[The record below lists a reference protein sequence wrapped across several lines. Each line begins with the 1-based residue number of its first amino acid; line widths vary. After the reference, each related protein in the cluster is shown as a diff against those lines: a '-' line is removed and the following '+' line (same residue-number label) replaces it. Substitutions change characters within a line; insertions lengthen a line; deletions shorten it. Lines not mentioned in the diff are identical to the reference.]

1 MLLSLNTQETLC
13 FKKHS
18 TDVLFCTPQLSS
30 GHNPTR
36 VTKPSSRGTS
46 GKVSLMTCQLAALC
60 KRVLS
65 RLSWTRAVSF
75 PNKPVAI
82 RRGISRVFNCQR
94 PSRSNQSV
102 PIVGKWLRYAFCV
115 CHAMRSGGRRD
126 AVPTSAL
133 PHNRGIPPVGCH
145 CPETAGVR
153 WESL

>member
-1 MLLSLNTQETLC
+1 
-13 FKKHS
+13 
-18 TDVLFCTPQLSS
+18 
-30 GHNPTR
+30 
-36 VTKPSSRGTS
+36 
-46 GKVSLMTCQLAALC
+46 MTCQLAALR

-65 RLSWTRAVSF
+65 RLSWTRAGSF

-94 PSRSNQSV
+94 PYRSNQSV

-133 PHNRGIPPVGCH
+133 LHNRAFHQSDATVQKLLEFDGNHPRKRAFGRFGGSRAVSHSIA
-145 CPETAGVR
+145 AGLQAR
-153 WESL
+153 STQIERGSSGSGRG